1 MTKTDPFAA
10 PVAPSNTPA
19 PRRRRDPDDDTTAP
33 DPTPVAPPPAA
44 PAAVPPS
51 TGLAPAAPAAQG
63 GTLASVLN
71 TTTTG
76 SGPTAADPTTAATAA
91 KPQDSVSMLLGLAR
105 MRQAPVDPYNDYGPD
120 GTRKLKWV
128 QAAIDQVHRLTGRSR
143 QEIETRALLGIEPL
157 PDDVL
162 EANWQALYGYP
173 RSEYQPNR

>member
-1 MTKTDPFAA
+1 MTKLDPFAA
-10 PVAPSNTPA
+10 PVAPSNVT
-19 PRRRRDPDDDTTAP
+19 PRRRRDPDADTTAP
-33 DPTPVAPPPAA
+33 DPTPVATPAPPPA
-44 PAAVPPS
+44 PAAVQPS
-51 TGLAPAAPAAQG
+51 TGLAPAAPPAAG
-63 GTLASVLN
+63 GTLASVLT

-76 SGPTAADPTTAATAA
+76 PQTGDPTTTTAPPA
-91 KPQDSVSMLLGLAR
+91 QDSVSMLLGLAR
-105 MRQAPVDPYNDYGPD
+105 MRQAPVDPYDDYAPN

-173 RSEYQPNR
+173 RSEYQPQR